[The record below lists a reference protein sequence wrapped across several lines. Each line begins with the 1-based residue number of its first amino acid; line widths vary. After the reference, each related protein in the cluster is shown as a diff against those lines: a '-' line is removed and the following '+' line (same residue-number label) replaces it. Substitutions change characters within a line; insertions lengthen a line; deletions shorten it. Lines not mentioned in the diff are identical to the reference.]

1 MSNNTAALIVVADDN
16 EVTHLVSSSPA
27 IPGCRPGDRDVLCG
41 AAFATDSPQHIT
53 EVDCGDCLLASQPFW
68 ELPSWTEEVYQT

>member
-1 MSNNTAALIVVADDN
+1 MSHITAALIVVANDSHI
-16 EVTHLVSSSPA
+16 THLATSSPA

-41 AAFATDSPQHIT
+41 AAFATDSLRPIV

>member
-1 MSNNTAALIVVADDN
+1 MSNNTAALVVVADDN

-41 AAFATDSPQHIT
+41 AAFATDSLQHIT

-68 ELPSWTEEVYQT
+68 ELPSWNEEVYQI